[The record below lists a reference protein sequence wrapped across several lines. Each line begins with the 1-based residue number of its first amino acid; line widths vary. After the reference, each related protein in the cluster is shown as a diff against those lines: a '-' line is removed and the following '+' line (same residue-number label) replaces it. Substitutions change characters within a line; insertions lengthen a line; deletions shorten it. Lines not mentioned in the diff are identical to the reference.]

1 MDEAENIL
9 IFLFISYLQGPTE
22 SNDEQWM
29 RNTISFSV
37 GYFVNDLLLILMYPQ
52 VGADMP

>member
-1 MDEAENIL
+1 V
-9 IFLFISYLQGPTE
+9 
-22 SNDEQWM
+22 QWM

-52 VGADMP
+52 VGADLPSFVF